1 MKNFSTSLS
10 IRRCSCCGKNG
21 KKKKLYPDYTTAM
34 ENAYYAKETRKAIL
48 HVYKCPEGL
57 GYHLTS
63 NEYQY

>member
-1 MKNFSTSLS
+1 
-10 IRRCSCCGKNG
+10 
-21 KKKKLYPDYTTAM
+21 M